1 MTNVELLSAAISE
14 WMFKVAAS
22 VLPKVTIPTESPVGK
37 FMYGFIGVNP
47 ASYNIWH
54 ELGFLA
60 EPTIEV
66 FVAPLINRYLGRLSD
81 DQIKSVA
88 IKYVDAIIAE
98 VEKKGSINLFGI
110 ELQKDAFYDLKKIVT
125 AKLGE

>member
-1 MTNVELLSAAISE
+1 M
-14 WMFKVAAS
+14 
-22 VLPKVTIPTESPVGK
+22 
-37 FMYGFIGVNP
+37 
-47 ASYNIWH
+47 
-54 ELGFLA
+54 GFLA

-66 FVAPLINRYLGRLSD
+66 FVAPLVNKYLGRLSD

-88 IKYVDAIIAE
+88 IKYVDAIIAQ